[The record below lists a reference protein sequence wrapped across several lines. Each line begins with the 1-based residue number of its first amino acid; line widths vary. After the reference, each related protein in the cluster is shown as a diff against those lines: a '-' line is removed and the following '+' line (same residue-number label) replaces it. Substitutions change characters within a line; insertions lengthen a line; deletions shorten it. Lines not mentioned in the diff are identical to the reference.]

1 MLSSNCNQSTF
12 GIIHNPVGPCNGSD
26 ALDKGGH
33 VAPAFENL
41 TLWQRV
47 YDHLRDEI
55 MRDRLP
61 PGTELSEVALSKELA
76 VSRGPIREAIG
87 RLAAE
92 GLVTVRPRRGAEVRS
107 ITPEELIE
115 SYQVREALEV
125 LAVRLAV
132 PRITDAELAGLDEF
146 ADQMS
151 EHAKKGAVPDFF
163 TANVTFHERL
173 CDLSGNK
180 KLLEVYRR
188 LAGEVGRFQARTL
201 ALRGSLDG
209 SVSEH
214 RAILAAIRLRDVEKA
229 AELTAAHIR
238 VPAQRLHEI
247 LGEADG
253 PAGMTSGRFQDTA

>member
-1 MLSSNCNQSTF
+1 V
-12 GIIHNPVGPCNGSD
+12 P
-26 ALDKGGH
+26 
-33 VAPAFENL
+33 PAFDNL

-55 MRDRLP
+55 MGDRLP
-61 PGTELSEVALSKELA
+61 PGTELSEVALSRELA

-107 ITPEELIE
+107 ITPEELID

-132 PRITDAELAGLDEF
+132 PGITDAELADLDELV
-146 ADQMS
+146 DRMS
-151 EHAKKGAVPDFF
+151 EHAKNGAVGDFF
-163 TANVTFHERL
+163 IANVAFHELL
-173 CDLSGNK
+173 CELSGNS

-188 LAGEVGRFQARTL
+188 LAGEIGRFQARTL

-209 SVSEH
+209 SVTEH
-214 RAILAAIRLRDVEKA
+214 RAILAAIRLRDADKA
-229 AELTAAHIR
+229 AELTSAHIR
-238 VPAQRLHEI
+238 VPAQRLRETVSAA
-247 LGEADG
+247 GQ
-253 PAGMTSGRFQDTA
+253 PAAEMAPDTFTGTA

>member
-1 MLSSNCNQSTF
+1 M
-12 GIIHNPVGPCNGSD
+12 P
-26 ALDKGGH
+26 
-33 VAPAFENL
+33 PAFENL

-55 MRDRLP
+55 IGDRLP

-92 GLVTVRPRRGAEVRS
+92 GLVTVRPRRGAEVRF

-132 PRITDAELAGLDEF
+132 PRITGAALADLDELADR
-146 ADQMS
+146 MS
-151 EHAKKGAVPDFF
+151 GHAKEGAVADFF
-163 TANVTFHERL
+163 TANVAFHELL
-173 CDLSGNK
+173 CELSGNK
-180 KLLEVYRR
+180 KLLQVYRR
-188 LAGEVGRFQARTL
+188 LAGEIGRFQARTL

-209 SVSEH
+209 SVAEH

-238 VPAQRLHEI
+238 VPAQRLHET
-247 LGEADG
+247 LSEPSQSSAEM
-253 PAGMTSGRFQDTA
+253 ASGSFQDTA

>member
-1 MLSSNCNQSTF
+1 V
-12 GIIHNPVGPCNGSD
+12 P
-26 ALDKGGH
+26 
-33 VAPAFENL
+33 PAFDNL

-55 MRDRLP
+55 MGDRLP
-61 PGTELSEVALSKELA
+61 PGTELSEVALSRELA

-107 ITPEELIE
+107 ITPEELID

-132 PRITDAELAGLDEF
+132 PGITDAELAELDELV
-146 ADQMS
+146 DRMS
-151 EHAKKGAVPDFF
+151 EHAKNGAVGDFF
-163 TANVTFHERL
+163 IANVAFHELL
-173 CDLSGNK
+173 CELSGNS

-188 LAGEVGRFQARTL
+188 LAGEIGRFQARTL

-209 SVSEH
+209 SVTEH
-214 RAILAAIRLRDVEKA
+214 RAILAAIRLRDADKA
-229 AELTAAHIR
+229 AELTSAHIR
-238 VPAQRLHEI
+238 VPAQRLRETVSAA
-247 LGEADG
+247 GQ
-253 PAGMTSGRFQDTA
+253 PAAEMAPDTFTGTA

>member
-1 MLSSNCNQSTF
+1 M
-12 GIIHNPVGPCNGSD
+12 
-26 ALDKGGH
+26 
-33 VAPAFENL
+33 APAFENL

-55 MRDRLP
+55 MGDRLP

-76 VSRGPIREAIG
+76 VSRGPIREAMG

-107 ITPEELIE
+107 ITPEELID

-132 PRITDAELAGLDEF
+132 PRITDAELAGLDELV
-146 ADQMS
+146 DRMS
-151 EHAKKGAVPDFF
+151 EHAKNGAVADFF
-163 TANVTFHERL
+163 SANVAFHEL
-173 CDLSGNK
+173 ICELSGNK
-180 KLLEVYRR
+180 KLLQVHHR
-188 LAGEVGRFQARTL
+188 LAGEIGRFRFQARTL

-209 SVSEH
+209 SVTEH

-238 VPAQRLHEI
+238 VPAQRLHESVGEGRPA
-247 LGEADG
+247 LGGDG
-253 PAGMTSGRFQDTA
+253 AGTSLDTS